1 VSGVAVPTAS
11 YRFFDGAVEVDCF
24 GRSSG
29 NWALKGYDRSESEA
43 NNPGIG
49 RKIEA
54 LLKTHR
60 IGRLYLPTPRTFNA
74 LLASS
79 VDLTVPWYEG
89 RIFRGAEAEGVL
101 LDKVQDAC
109 GIASSDCPTI
119 VARNGVTGLV
129 VAAHAGRES
138 LYDANRL
145 FNGAAPR
152 RFASVVDAIMDA
164 LLGGNVQHTSSIQAH
179 VVCGIGQSNFSHPYD
194 ESEQGKRNEK
204 MCAYLN
210 DTWGQGV
217 VSHGHISLPKLITRQ
232 FEKYGV
238 DPYSVHWDKITTYS
252 DTENGDY
259 QWHSHRRTR
268 SGERNF
274 VLVTRRY

>member
-1 VSGVAVPTAS
+1 MSSAAVPTTS
-11 YRFFDGAVEVDCF
+11 HRFFDGAVEVDCF

-29 NWALKGYDRSESEA
+29 NWALKGFERSESEA
-43 NNPGIG
+43 NNPSIG

-54 LLKTHR
+54 LHKAHR

-74 LLASS
+74 LLVSS
-79 VDLTVPWYEG
+79 IDLKVPWLDG

-119 VARNGVTGLV
+119 VARNGATGLV

-138 LYDANRL
+138 LYDADRL

-164 LLGGNVQHTSSIQAH
+164 LLTSNIRSASDIQAH
-179 VVCGIGQSNFSHPYD
+179 VVCGICQANFSHPCD
-194 ESEQGKRNEK
+194 GSEQGDRNRK

-210 DTWGQGV
+210 DAWGQGV
-217 VSHGHISLPKLITRQ
+217 ARHGYISLPELITRQ

-238 DPYSVHWDKITTYS
+238 EPSDVHWDKIDTYG
-252 DTENGDY
+252 DKENDDY
-259 QWHSHRRTR
+259 RWHSHRRTR

-274 VLVTRRY
+274 VLVTRRF